1 MAQCL
6 VLLQSN
12 KYKMRFAILSLLFF
26 AFYSPVFSQHP
37 RVIKI
42 NELENRIRNNSDTT
56 YIVNFWATW
65 CAPCVKELPDFDS
78 ISKIYSVKK
87 VKVLLV
93 TMDFK
98 EDIETKVIPFINKK
112 KIISE
117 VLLLD
122 ELNADYFIPKIT
134 NEWTGAL
141 PATYILNNK
150 TKKTAFYEKKLNYEI
165 LEKEIKSMEL
175 TD

>member
-1 MAQCL
+1 MKSFLAL
-6 VLLQSN
+6 LLIVLTS
-12 KYKMRFAILSLLFF
+12 SL
-26 AFYSPVFSQHP
+26 FSQNIP
-37 RVIKI
+37 VIKVT
-42 NELENRIRNNSDTT
+42 ELEKRIFNNSDTT

-78 ISKIYSVKK
+78 ISKTHSNQKI
-87 VKVLLV
+87 KVLLV

-98 EDIETKVIPFINKK
+98 EDVNSKVVPFVKKK

-122 ELNADYFIPKIT
+122 ELNADYFIPKIA

-141 PATYILNNK
+141 PATVIINNK
-150 TKKTAFYEKKLNYEI
+150 KNIKQFFEKKLTYEF
-165 LEKEIKSMEL
+165 LKNEIQQIEL
-175 TD
+175 K